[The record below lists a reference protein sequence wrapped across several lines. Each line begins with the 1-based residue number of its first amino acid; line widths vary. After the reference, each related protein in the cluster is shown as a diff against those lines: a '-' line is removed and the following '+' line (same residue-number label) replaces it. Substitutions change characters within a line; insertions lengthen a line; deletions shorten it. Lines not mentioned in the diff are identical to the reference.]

1 MPKVDM
7 KDCRVSCA
15 VRKILKQSYYDSS
28 TRHVVLELGE
38 W

>member
-1 MPKVDM
+1 MMPKVDE
-7 KDCRVSCA
+7 RLLSCA

-28 TRHVVLELGE
+28 TRQVVLELGD